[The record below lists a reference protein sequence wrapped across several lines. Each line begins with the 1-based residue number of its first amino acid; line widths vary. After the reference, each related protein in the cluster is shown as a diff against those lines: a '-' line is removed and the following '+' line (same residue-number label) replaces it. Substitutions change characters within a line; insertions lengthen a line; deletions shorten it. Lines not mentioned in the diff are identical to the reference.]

1 LSLIVQDDL
10 GTETEAESYIDVAFH
25 DAYHNGLGNTDFT
38 SKTTEEKEIACR
50 KATKTYVEVIFYG
63 KWKGERLTTT
73 QNTEF
78 PRVID
83 GVEVG
88 IPSRLMEACAELAG
102 ISYDTKLLENVEQR
116 IIKEKV
122 AVIETTYSEYDD
134 QLTQYTTVY
143 NLLAEYLENASL
155 NSSKVVRT

>member
-1 LSLIVQDDL
+1 MALVVQLAD
-10 GTETEAESYIDVAFH
+10 GSITNANSYIESTYADTYFLDRGVTAWASLTNK
-25 DAYHNGLGNTDFT
+25 DALLIQATDYIETVYYGL
-38 SKTTEEKEIACR
+38 
-50 KATKTYVEVIFYG
+50 
-63 KWKGERLTTT
+63 WKGYRLTDT

-83 GVEVG
+83 SVDVG
-88 IPSRLMEACAELAG
+88 LPERLKKACCELAYKANSG
-102 ISYDTKLLENVEQR
+102 SLLVDVEQR

-122 AVIETTYSEYDD
+122 AVIETTYSEYSD

-143 NLLAEYLENASL
+143 NLLAEYLENSSL